1 MSGSAAKGEEMD
13 GGEMEG
19 EMEGEE
25 YDESDSEDEV
35 HDTQCMHPVHC
46 HGES

>member
-1 MSGSAAKGEEMD
+1 MEGEMEGEEMD

-25 YDESDSEDEV
+25 ME
-35 HDTQCMHPVHC
+35 
-46 HGES
+46 GEEMEGEMEEEMEGETKGR